1 MDECQGFY
9 PASADDTS
17 TRKFNRRCSVR
28 NRCQVDGCTSRL
40 KRVYC
45 RRFHV
50 CHAHATA
57 GSVLLQGQQ
66 SRFCQRCGKFHDL
79 DAFDGSKRN
88 CRAGLAQHNSSRR
101 ARRQQKHHAAAAS
114 SHGGKTSSTHSSSNP
129 SSGSSS
135 DAGSM
140 ESSDDDEDNQ

>member
-1 MDECQGFY
+1 MDECQGSH
-9 PASADDTS
+9 PASADDTP
-17 TRKFNRRCSVR
+17 TRKFSRRCSVR
-28 NRCQVDGCTSRL
+28 NHCQVDGCTSRL

-101 ARRQQKHHAAAAS
+101 TRRQQKHAAAAS

-135 DAGSM
+135 DADSM
-140 ESSDDDEDNQ
+140 ESSDDDEDDQ